1 MSENLNTFLTCIK
14 GIFQW
19 KARDHMKIHEDTN
32 VFAFFIH
39 LEPQKIKS
47 SVIELTGCDDR

>member
-1 MSENLNTFLTCIK
+1 MNTFLTCIK